1 MSPAEQS
8 KPSATRNH
16 YLTLGVDAF
25 ADPEDVKKAY
35 RKLARQTHPDS
46 PTGDEEAFKSINEAY
61 GVLSNKA
68 KRVLYDAQLRRVLL
82 DKREPSQASSRQR
95 YQSSQQPQSQEPA
108 KSSAASANSGSTS
121 TKDPPIDTAEGFF
134 ERFLKEPLRKGAP
147 KEWPGIGSNIGQT
160 LNQWLKDDDKS
171 PSNSPRGEDV
181 AVEVSL
187 SAKEAMEG
195 TTKTVHIKHREH
207 CVTCHGAGMVNGLSC
222 RVCRGEQ
229 FIAHTRKIEVTIPAN
244 VKHGAKI
251 RVAGEGGRGPSP
263 ASNGDLYLLVAIKG
277 ATTNTASTSTAS
289 SGQHVAD
296 SPTAKNTPPESNKEP
311 AHSPSTASSASTGD
325 GNGNGHQGFHV
336 EGLHVHSDVMVSF
349 WDALLGGSIKVNTM
363 HGGVTLTIPPN
374 TTSGKKLRLKEQGVH
389 NGNERGDHWVRVMV
403 DLPRLNDAQRQRM
416 EEWRPPTA

>member
-8 KPSATRNH
+8 KPTATRNH

-25 ADPEDVKKAY
+25 ADPDEVKKAY

-46 PTGDEEAFKSINEAY
+46 ATGDEEAFKKINDAY

-68 KRVLYDAQLRRVLL
+68 KRVLYDTQLRRVLL
-82 DKREPSQASSRQR
+82 DKREPNNTTPQAR
-95 YQSSQQPQSQEPA
+95 YQSASSSPKPKNTPQDKPA
-108 KSSAASANSGSTS
+108 TSASTS
-121 TKDPPIDTAEGFF
+121 AKEPPIDTAEGFF

-147 KEWPGIGSNIGQT
+147 KEWPGIGNNIGQT
-160 LNQWLKDDDKS
+160 LNQWLKDGDKPAS
-171 PSNSPRGEDV
+171 KLPRGEDV
-181 AVEVSL
+181 SVEVTL

-195 TTKTVHIKHREH
+195 TTKTVHIKHREN

-251 RVAGEGGRGPSP
+251 RVAGEGGRGASP
-263 ASNGDLYLLVAIKG
+263 NSNGDLYLLVAIKG
-277 ATTNTASTSTAS
+277 ATSTSAS

-296 SPTAKNTPPESNKEP
+296 PPHGSSKPDANKATAP
-311 AHSPSTASSASTGD
+311 SPSSQSSSTSKESDDNGFRVD
-325 GNGNGHQGFHV
+325 GLQV
-336 EGLHVHSDVMVSF
+336 YSDVMVPF
-349 WDALLGGSIKVNTM
+349 WDALLGGNIKVTTL
-363 HGGVTLTIPPN
+363 HGKVTLTIPPN

-389 NGNERGDHWVRVMV
+389 QGNKRGDHWVRVLV
-403 DLPRLNDAQRQRM
+403 DLPTLNDAQRQRM
-416 EEWRPPTA
+416 EEWRPPSS